1 LIISENYLVSCSAF
15 KKHHAIERTLLL
27 QEETKMI
34 KGTVKWFDQSKGFGF
49 ITPEDGSKDVF
60 VHISA
65 VDRAGLATLQEG
77 QEINVEVEMGQKG
90 PQVKEIVTD

>member
-1 LIISENYLVSCSAF
+1 
-15 KKHHAIERTLLL
+15 
-27 QEETKMI
+27 MI

-60 VHISA
+60 VHVSA
-65 VDRAGLATLQEG
+65 VDRAGMATLQEG
-77 QEINVEVEMGQKG
+77 QEINVEVEMGPKG

>member
-1 LIISENYLVSCSAF
+1 
-15 KKHHAIERTLLL
+15 
-27 QEETKMI
+27 MI
-34 KGTVKWFDQSKGFGF
+34 KGTVKWFNQSKGFGF

-60 VHISA
+60 VHVSA

-77 QEINVEVEMGQKG
+77 QEINVEVEMGAKG

>member
-1 LIISENYLVSCSAF
+1 M
-15 KKHHAIERTLLL
+15 T
-27 QEETKMI
+27 
-34 KGTVKWFDQSKGFGF
+34 KGTVKWFNPSKGFGF

-77 QEINVEVEMGQKG
+77 QEVNIEVEMGQKG
-90 PQVKEIVTD
+90 PQVKEILTD

>member
-1 LIISENYLVSCSAF
+1 
-15 KKHHAIERTLLL
+15 
-27 QEETKMI
+27 MI

>member
-1 LIISENYLVSCSAF
+1 
-15 KKHHAIERTLLL
+15 
-27 QEETKMI
+27 MI

-65 VDRAGLATLQEG
+65 VDRAGMATLQEG

>member
-1 LIISENYLVSCSAF
+1 
-15 KKHHAIERTLLL
+15 
-27 QEETKMI
+27 MI
-34 KGTVKWFDQSKGFGF
+34 KGTVKWFNQSKGFGF

>member
-1 LIISENYLVSCSAF
+1 
-15 KKHHAIERTLLL
+15 
-27 QEETKMI
+27 MI

-60 VHISA
+60 VHVSA
-65 VDRAGLATLQEG
+65 VDRAGLPTLQEG